1 VAVVAGYNEHRRG
14 VLSRESEIFGLCCYF
29 FDPIF
34 YEANESSSACR
45 PHSDEQVETKY
56 APVKQRMPCCS
67 PTVKFRRAAFGVD
80 LPSLL
85 G

>member
-1 VAVVAGYNEHRRG
+1 
-14 VLSRESEIFGLCCYF
+14 
-29 FDPIF
+29 
-34 YEANESSSACR
+34 
-45 PHSDEQVETKY
+45 
-56 APVKQRMPCCS
+56 MPCCS